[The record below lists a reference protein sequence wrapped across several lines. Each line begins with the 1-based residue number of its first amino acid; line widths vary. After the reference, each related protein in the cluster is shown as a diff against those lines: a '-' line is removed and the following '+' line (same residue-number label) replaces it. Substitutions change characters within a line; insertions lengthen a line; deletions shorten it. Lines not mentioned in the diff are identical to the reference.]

1 MKNESGT
8 GYCVTCGKNTEWK
21 ICNCLHCQRDAIATC
36 TQCRR
41 ESLGG
46 IPKIQDNDE
55 PKKMMEFPKEHHEA
69 FSAGYLHG
77 QRSIYTTMVKD
88 AREALKQ
95 LVEIGDPHEDS
106 RCPQDDTC
114 ECKLAAKINEI
125 LGDLER
131 SERWV
136 T

>member
-1 MKNESGT
+1 MKTET
-8 GYCVTCGKNTEWK
+8 ELGYCVACGKNTRWTVCK
-21 ICNCLHCQRDAIATC
+21 CHHCRKDPIATC

-41 ESLGG
+41 ESLSG
-46 IPKIQDNDE
+46 IPAIQENDQ

-77 QRSIYTTMVKD
+77 QRSIYVTMVKD
-88 AREALKQ
+88 AREALKE
-95 LVEIGDPHEDS
+95 LVETGDPHDKAN
-106 RCPQDDTC
+106 CPQDDTC
-114 ECKLAAKINEI
+114 DCPLAAKINEI

-131 SERWV
+131 STRWA